1 MKATIF
7 INNVPG
13 QSNNLNSNNN
23 KNIAGANIVA
33 LTTQQRW
40 SKQ

>member
-13 QSNNLNSNNN
+13 QCNNLNSNNN

-33 LTTQQRW
+33 LTTQ
-40 SKQ
+40 